1 LYVLFYFIFNY
12 IIFFYLFLY
21 LDDKNPNIKK
31 MKCISIAPP
40 ACFSSSNENFTSHI
54 SSIVL
59 GDDIVPRL
67 SFVSITKLLSFS
79 SILLKDIPGISNLM
93 EGKKNINALKKIIH
107 SILPL
112 SSSSS
117 SSSSNIDSQ
126 LLPAASL
133 HHLTYIENDICIPR
147 ILSTSPSYF
156 KLFIISQ
163 NGLKHHRLDMYRFY
177 LASVISKKPICLL
190 NEN

>member
-1 LYVLFYFIFNY
+1 
-12 IIFFYLFLY
+12 
-21 LDDKNPNIKK
+21 

-40 ACFSSSNENFTSHI
+40 ACFSSSNENFTSHV

-67 SFVSITKLLSFS
+67 SFVSVTKLLSFS

-93 EGKKNINALKKIIH
+93 EGKKNSNALKKIIH
-107 SILPL
+107 SILP
-112 SSSSS
+112 SK
-117 SSSSNIDSQ
+117 NIDSQ